1 MNGVVEA
8 NTTNDASNGSGKA
21 GHPVPAVSAAAAA
34 SASSSWRA
42 SLRERGP
49 PSSSSS
55 SSAPS
60 SSSSSFVRAMV
71 ASITAVGVVLCVGVL
86 RGGASFAA
94 GAGTVRIKQE
104 AAAEEAAAPAHMM
117 LVPPLEPILPSP
129 LEVLYRQ
136 THNGTTLKRW
146 VRYHVRRTYP
156 QFPDVGSDVDD
167 DNDSGSGSN
176 KNHRKEL
183 LVLGAPS
190 LAHDFQTNRT
200 VVGFRVGCKAMPL
213 ALHRQNYVMLCE
225 LVSGSSDNDDN
236 DDDSTNNSRTTRA
249 GDRRTWRCQD
259 SGIENAYVPPQ
270 CDRRYW
276 KHPAQKVFWGLTT
289 TGVADPR
296 LLFDFDTG
304 QQQQQLRSTFVMRGC
319 HPDTPYGNSTAL
331 YSVYTARWRRTH
343 GTWRVDGYPTLL
355 DVRAIDGSS
364 LGAAYP
370 PVTKSWITIPTT
382 HDDTNHRLAATTSH
396 DDDTQQS
403 NHRLRFSVGWSQDMK
418 RHVVYQVHEA
428 DGTGTRYAVTPLRQG
443 ANYTHLD
450 LRNYRGSTNVVPFR
464 GALLG
469 IGHRRILPGTI
480 YYHYWYAYCPMAPYY
495 PAVALGEGMLLP
507 QRPNVPISFALG
519 LAVEG
524 DHHLYFAWSE
534 NDRIPR
540 LTRYTADDVLT
551 AFRNSSFARSRGH
564 SYENLANFTSLCAD
578 AVAAAEKEEGEVEV
592 EGL

>member
-1 MNGVVEA
+1 MNGGTVEA
-8 NTTNDASNGSGKA
+8 NIANVASNGNVSKA
-21 GHPVPAVSAAAAA
+21 GLRAPSASVAA
-34 SASSSWRA
+34 SASARA
-42 SLRERGP
+42 STREKRVLP
-49 PSSSSS
+49 PSS
-55 SSAPS
+55 S

-71 ASITAVGVVLCVGVL
+71 ASVTAVGVVLCVGIV
-86 RGGASFAA
+86 RGWAAFASTNRSCSSGA
-94 GAGTVRIKQE
+94 VRIKE
-104 AAAEEAAAPAHMM
+104 GAAAVAQHMP
-117 LVPPLEPILPSP
+117 LPLPLPPREPQPTLPSP

-136 THNGTTLKRW
+136 TDNGTTLKQW

-156 QFPDVGSDVDD
+156 QFPDVDNDVDD
-167 DNDSGSGSN
+167 NDNGSSN
-176 KNHRKEL
+176 DHRKEL

-190 LAHDFQTNRT
+190 LAHDPQTNRT
-200 VVGFRVGCKAMPL
+200 VVGFRVGCKAMTL
-213 ALHRQNYVMLCE
+213 ALHRHNYVMLCE
-225 LVSGSSDNDDN
+225 LVNVNSSN
-236 DDDSTNNSRTTRA
+236 DDDTEDDVQDNSRTTA
-249 GDRRTWRCQD
+249 PDRRTWRCQD

-296 LLFDFDTG
+296 LLFDFDSG
-304 QQQQQLRSTFVMRGC
+304 QQQQQLGSTFVMRGC
-319 HPDTPYGNSTAL
+319 HPHTPYGNSTAL
-331 YSVYTARWRRTH
+331 YSVYTARWTRTH

-355 DVRAIDGSS
+355 DLRALDGSS

-370 PVTKSWITIPTT
+370 RVTKSWITIPTP
-382 HDDTNHRLAATTSH
+382 HDTKRLAATTSH
-396 DDDTQQS
+396 DDDADATQ
-403 NHRLRFSVGWSQDMK
+403 RLLRFSVGWSQDMK
-418 RHVVYQVHEA
+418 RHVVYQVREA
-428 DGTGTRYAVTPLRQG
+428 DATDTLYAVTPLRVG

-480 YYHYWYAYCPMAPYY
+480 YYHYWYAYCPIAPYY

-507 QRPNVPISFALG
+507 QRPNVAISFALG

-524 DHHLYFAWSE
+524 DHHLYLAWSE

-540 LTRYTADDVLT
+540 LTRYTADDVLK

-564 SYENLANFTSLCAD
+564 SYVHFANFTSLCAE
-578 AVAAAEKEEGEVEV
+578 AVAAAEVEEGEVEV
-592 EGL
+592 EGS

>member
-1 MNGVVEA
+1 MKGVAVEA
-8 NTTNDASNGSGKA
+8 NNTNDNEDNGNVSKA
-21 GHPVPAVSAAAAA
+21 GPPAPAMSAAAA
-34 SASSSWRA
+34 SASSSSWRA
-42 SLRERGP
+42 LTRERGP
-49 PSSSSS
+49 PSSSS
-55 SSAPS
+55 S

-71 ASITAVGVVLCVGVL
+71 ASVTAVGVVLWVGIV
-86 RGGASFAA
+86 RGGAAFAASTCSGGA

-104 AAAEEAAAPAHMM
+104 AGAEEEAAAAAAHMM
-117 LVPPLEPILPSP
+117 LVPPHPSLPSP

-156 QFPDVGSDVDD
+156 QFPDVD
-167 DNDSGSGSN
+167 DNDNGSN
-176 KNHRKEL
+176 NNNDHRKEL

-190 LAHDFQTNRT
+190 LAHDPRTHRT

-213 ALHRQNYVMLCE
+213 ALDRHNYVMLCE
-225 LVSGSSDNDDN
+225 LVDVNNEDN
-236 DDDSTNNSRTTRA
+236 DDDSTNNLRTTA
-249 GDRRTWRCQD
+249 PDRRTWRCQD

-289 TGVADPR
+289 TGPADPR
-296 LLFDFDTG
+296 LLFDFDSASG
-304 QQQQQLRSTFVMRGC
+304 RQQQLGSTFVMRGC
-319 HPDTPYGNSTAL
+319 HPGTPYGNRTAL
-331 YSVYTARWRRTH
+331 YSVYTARWTRTH
-343 GTWRVDGYPTLL
+343 DTWRVDGYPTLL

-382 HDDTNHRLAATTSH
+382 HDDNHRLAATTSH
-396 DDDTQQS
+396 DDDADATK
-403 NHRLRFSVGWSQDMK
+403 RLLRFSVGWSQDMK

-428 DGTGTRYAVTPLRQG
+428 DESDTLYAVTPLRVG

-480 YYHYWYAYCPMAPYY
+480 YYHYWYAYCPVAPYY

-524 DHHLYFAWSE
+524 DHHLYLSWSE
-534 NDRIPR
+534 SDRIPR
-540 LTRYTADDVLT
+540 LTRYTADDVLE
-551 AFRNSSFARSRGH
+551 AFRSSSFARSRGH
-564 SYENLANFTSLCAD
+564 SYVHFANFTSLCAD

-592 EGL
+592 EGS